1 MINAN
6 EGFENIQVRELLTP
20 VDHEIES
27 QSGIERSQH
36 MNLALRRETVHLN
49 NTIQNSELFF
59 CFETHLLIE
68 KQT

>member
-36 MNLALRRETVHLN
+36 TNLALRRETVHLN
-49 NTIQNSELFF
+49 
-59 CFETHLLIE
+59 
-68 KQT
+68 